1 MVHSRNALLILSFF
15 TKRIN
20 SIYMLQHLCG
30 IVGRFVGYMAVLPH
44 ELHRYSIFETSS
56 FFKGLMLAV
65 RKATANVTF
74 VIIG

>member
-1 MVHSRNALLILSFF
+1 
-15 TKRIN
+15 
-20 SIYMLQHLCG
+20 
-30 IVGRFVGYMAVLPH
+30 MAVLPH